1 MSRFSRFGKP
11 KYAQKCLES
20 GEMDDFKQELDYIMG
35 TLADEKA
42 PANIKCLR
50 YCYVKC
56 FQCSWRSTR

>member
-1 MSRFSRFGKP
+1 MVSRFSRFGKP

-42 PANIKCLR
+42 SVNLKCLR
-50 YCYVKC
+50 YA
-56 FQCSWRSTR
+56 SRIRN